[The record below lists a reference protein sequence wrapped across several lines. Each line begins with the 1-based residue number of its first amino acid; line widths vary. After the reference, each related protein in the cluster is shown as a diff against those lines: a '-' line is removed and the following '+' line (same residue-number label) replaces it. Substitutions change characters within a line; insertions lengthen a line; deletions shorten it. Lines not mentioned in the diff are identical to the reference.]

1 MVLDLAEDHDDDW
14 WEYYD
19 TAHFA
24 QYQKEQVEWIKTEL
38 ALDESNKYCH
48 KNYDYKMLVCH
59 IPVNYI
65 NSRKN
70 HTEIKKELTTLL
82 NQFDLDISLSGHQH
96 DLWVFEPNTVTPFK
110 TMPYNPE
117 YKSGKNKGNVTDF
130 NFPSFLIS
138 KRGLTQT
145 DSDKLTQ
152 KTQIGLSVKVD
163 LNANIEKV
171 IYNNSNGDKVYMVNP
186 FANIAYGEEIVIDLT
201 TKVFEKK

>member
-1 MVLDLAEDHDDDW
+1 
-14 WEYYD
+14 
-19 TAHFA
+19 
-24 QYQKEQVEWIKTEL
+24 
-38 ALDESNKYCH
+38 
-48 KNYDYKMLVCH
+48 
-59 IPVNYI
+59 
-65 NSRKN
+65 
-70 HTEIKKELTTLL
+70 
-82 NQFDLDISLSGHQH
+82 
-96 DLWVFEPNTVTPFK
+96 
-110 TMPYNPE
+110 MPYNPE

-130 NFPSFLIS
+130 NFPAFLIS